1 MNRQY
6 IGARYVPKVFNNNG
20 SNEWV
25 SGIAYEALTI
35 VTYLEN
41 SYTSVKPV
49 PNNVGTPNVAT
60 EYWACTGNVQGIIG
74 NLDDRMDAV
83 ESDILELQEETSGTH
98 KRYVFITDSY
108 GNYTNAQ
115 EKNFI
120 ELIKEYLNISTGDIY
135 DIHRGGS
142 GFTKTGDNKWL
153 NMLIENDENIADH
166 DTITDIYCLG
176 GANDYVENQSSDT
189 IKSAINEFALYCKT
203 NYPIAKVH
211 TGCIGMILSNDLS
224 ARNVCIDAYKSII
237 YHGGTYVCNCEYI
250 LQWQAVIRSQDS
262 VHPTETGVNLL
273 GYFLSRGILQGDIC
287 DVRYN
292 QVCTGTSLVNGL
304 TPTVNMKMVRCNGTL
319 NVDGGAGNNYIRM
332 TGSATISGSTDI
344 LKITNNMLFGGN
356 QKSLDVKIFIDDD
369 YSESVNGVLSISAVN
384 TDGTSTLKL
393 TLFDNTPRTISS
405 ALSIYGRNTYID

>member
-25 SGIAYEALTI
+25 SGIAYEPLTI

-49 PNNVGTPNVAT
+49 PSTVGAPNVNT

-74 NLDDRMDAV
+74 TLDDRLSTA
-83 ESDILELQEETSGTH
+83 ESEIIDLQNLTIGVH
-98 KRYVFITDSY
+98 KRYVIISDSY
-108 GNYTNAQ
+108 ANNTNTQGKNYVD
-115 EKNFI
+115 
-120 ELIKEYLNISTGDIY
+120 LIKEYLSIADGDIY

-142 GFTKTGDNKWL
+142 GFTKSDDNKWL
-153 NMLIENDENIADH
+153 NMLIENANIISDH
-166 DTITDIYCLG
+166 NTITDIYCLG
-176 GANDYVENQSSDT
+176 GANDFALNQSADT

-203 NYPIAKVH
+203 NYPNAKVH
-211 TGCIGMILSNDLS
+211 TGCIGMVLSNDLS

-237 YHGGTYVCNCEYI
+237 YHGGTYVNNCEYI

-273 GYFLSRGILQGDIC
+273 GYFLSRAMLQGNIC
-287 DVRYN
+287 DVRYKQDCVAYS
-292 QVCTGTSLVNGL
+292 QVQGL
-304 TPTVNMKMVRCNGTL
+304 TPSCNMKMVRNNGML
-319 NVDGGAGNNYIRM
+319 NVDGGAGNMYLRL
-332 TGSATISGSTDI
+332 TGSATLSGSTDI
-344 LKITNNMLFGGN
+344 VKITNNMVFGGN

-369 YSESVNGVLSISAVN
+369 YTSSINGVLSVSSVN
-384 TDGTSTLKL
+384 TDSTSTLRL
-393 TLFDNTPRTISS
+393 TLFDNTPRIITS
-405 ALSIYGRNTYID
+405 ALSIYGRNTIVD